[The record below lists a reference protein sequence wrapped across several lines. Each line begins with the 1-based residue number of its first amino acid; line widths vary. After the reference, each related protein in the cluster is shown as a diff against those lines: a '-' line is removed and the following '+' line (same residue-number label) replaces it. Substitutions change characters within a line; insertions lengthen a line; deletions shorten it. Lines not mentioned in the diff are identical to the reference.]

1 MWYQEPR
8 SVQELQTGSVKD
20 QFDNV
25 ALRFA
30 AAEEAAPKREWRSH
44 PGGLQRRK
52 LCAMYMLQFLRSREH
67 RRRILADLNYFRSIE
82 RKLTV
87 DALGFS
93 FPEEDDDEGE
103 EGISLE
109 EKSYRFRAAAKHYAL
124 FSKQGA

>member
-82 RKLTV
+82 RQLTI

-93 FPEEDDDEGE
+93 FPEDDEADDE
-103 EGISLE
+103 RDTQMSAE
-109 EKSYRFRAAAKHYAL
+109 EKTYRFRAAAKKYAL
-124 FSKQGA
+124 FTKA